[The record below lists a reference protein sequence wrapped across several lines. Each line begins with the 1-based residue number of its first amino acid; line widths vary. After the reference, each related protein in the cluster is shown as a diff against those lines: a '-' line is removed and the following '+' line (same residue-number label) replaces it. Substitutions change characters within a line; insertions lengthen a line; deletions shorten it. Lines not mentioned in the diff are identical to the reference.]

1 MNPRSTPIC
10 ALRLGPGRDL
20 AEALV
25 ARLAGRNPRERPS
38 RIDSDIVVFFP
49 DTWQVDPS
57 NALLHSGFHDVPW
70 EQPALVRVLMKP
82 ERRERYWA
90 LRMLR
95 RLWLARRPESEQ
107 QG

>member
-1 MNPRSTPIC
+1 
-10 ALRLGPGRDL
+10 
-20 AEALV
+20 
-25 ARLAGRNPRERPS
+25 
-38 RIDSDIVVFFP
+38 VVFFP